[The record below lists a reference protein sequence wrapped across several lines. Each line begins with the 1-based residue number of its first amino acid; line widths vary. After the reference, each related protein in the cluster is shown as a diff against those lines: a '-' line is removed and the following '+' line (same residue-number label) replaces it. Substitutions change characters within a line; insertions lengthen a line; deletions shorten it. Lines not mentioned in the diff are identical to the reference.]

1 MDYFDNHFGYDSYN
15 PPGSYNLQP
24 EDLNPALRNN
34 YIGAVNSY
42 YSEPP
47 VSRFRNHKKI
57 NKQTLTSKQKFHAE
71 NSTLYMLI
79 IVLIIITVIQWV
91 IIFCSSNTPIIIN
104 HNMTSPPTVV
114 EPTKVEKTE

>member
-47 VSRFRNHKKI
+47 VSRFRNRKKI
-57 NKQTLTSKQKFHAE
+57 SKQLLTPKQKFHAE
-71 NSTLYMLI
+71 NSTLYILI
-79 IVLIIITVIQWV
+79 IILIIITVIQWV

-104 HNMTSPPTVV
+104 HNVTSPPVAEV
-114 EPTKVEKTE
+114 KN